1 MKILLIDDDEAL
13 LTIFGTALKKADFA
27 VVTASDGASGIDKT
41 KSDTFDLILIDQ
53 ILPDMRGNDIV
64 KALKA
69 EEKTKN
75 TPLLILSNFGQNELI
90 QEAMDAGAVEY
101 ILKYQIEPSD
111 LVAKV
116 KEVLMHKKSTEAK
129 MPENPVVG
137 QT

>member
-27 VVTASDGASGIDKT
+27 VVTASDGQSGIDKA

-64 KALKA
+64 KTLKA

-75 TPLLILSNFGQNELI
+75 TPLIILSNFGQNELI
-90 QEAMDAGAVEY
+90 QEAMNAGAVEY
-101 ILKYQIEPSD
+101 ILKYQIEPAD

-116 KEVLMHKKSTEAK
+116 KEVLTHKKPTEAK
-129 MPENPVVG
+129 MPENPVVE
-137 QT
+137 

>member
-13 LTIFGTALKKADFA
+13 LTIFGTALQKADFT
-27 VVTASDGASGIDKT
+27 VITASDGASGIDKAKT
-41 KSDTFDLILIDQ
+41 DTFDLILIDQ

-64 KALKA
+64 KTLKS

-75 TPLLILSNFGQNELI
+75 TPMMILSNFGQTELI

-116 KEVLMHKKSTEAK
+116 KEVLRHKS
-129 MPENPVVG
+129 PVSD
-137 QT
+137 QQ